1 MRSARIFIWIVVVIW
16 IVVACAFLAS
26 AVYDLSYVGTRQT
39 VTSPNPVTVLP
50 EETNSYP
57 DIVGAT
63 ERQ

>member
-1 MRSARIFIWIVVVIW
+1 MRTARIFIWFVIVIW
-16 IVVACAFLAS
+16 IVVAS